1 MVSRFVARP
10 NLRAPTF
17 QSCQTSMAGVNG
29 DPARPD
35 NIIFNIADDPS
46 KNPDSAAGFGYP
58 NCIGGNAANEVA
70 IASGL
75 PAIP

>member
-1 MVSRFVARP
+1 
-10 NLRAPTF
+10 
-17 QSCQTSMAGVNG
+17 MAGVNG